1 MAIGPL
7 VGGFMLEHFW
17 WGSMF
22 LLGVPVM
29 ALLLV
34 AAPIL
39 LPEYLDEQAG
49 RIDLISVGLSLLTI
63 LPAIYGLKEIAKHEP
78 DAIALAAIAVGLGFG
93 VVFVSRQRG
102 LAHPLLDLKLF
113 ANRAFSTAVGG
124 MFLIISTGAMMLFT
138 NQYLQL
144 VLGMS
149 PLETGL
155 WSLPTVLATVASFML
170 SPIIARTVRPAPLIA
185 TGLVVAAAGAF
196 LLTMTGAS
204 SGLTL
209 LVVGFTAFNIGC
221 APMVTL
227 SSGIVLSAVQPERA
241 GAAAALSETASEF
254 GFALGIAGFGS
265 LVTTIYRTNIA
276 PAIPAELP
284 AAAADAVHDTL
295 ANAIAT
301 AATLPESIGEPMAAA
316 AKQTFLSGFHLVSLI
331 CIGTLLLVALLTL
344 VMFHHLP
351 AFQDIPE
358 PQPNEPEVTA

>member
-1 MAIGPL
+1 MPTVRSKRGP
-7 VGGFMLEHFW
+7 V
-17 WGSMF
+17 
-22 LLGVPVM
+22 
-29 ALLLV
+29 
-34 AAPIL
+34 
-39 LPEYLDEQAG
+39 Q
-49 RIDLISVGLSLLTI
+49 
-63 LPAIYGLKEIAKHEP
+63 
-78 DAIALAAIAVGLGFG
+78 AAIAVGLGFG
-93 VVFVSRQRG
+93 VAFVARQRG
-102 LAHPLLDLKLF
+102 LAHPLLDLELF

-155 WSLPTVLATVASFML
+155 WSFPTVLATVASFML
-170 SPIIARTVRPAPLIA
+170 SPIIARTVRPAPQIA
-185 TGLVVAAAGAF
+185 TGLVIAAAGAF

-265 LVTTIYRTNIA
+265 LVTVIYRTNIA
-276 PAIPAELP
+276 AAIPAELP
-284 AAAADAVHDTL
+284 AATADAVHDTL
-295 ANAIAT
+295 ANAIAA
-301 AATLPESIGEPMAAA
+301 AATLPESIGEPLAAA
-316 AKQTFLSGFHLVSLI
+316 AKQAFLSGFHLVSLI
-331 CIGTLLLVALLTL
+331 CVGTLMLVAVLTL
-344 VMFHHLP
+344 VMFHQLP
-351 AFQDIPE
+351 TFHDIPE
-358 PQPNEPEVTA
+358 PKPNEPRVTV